1 MDQYSL
7 NISDV
12 DIQIGKG
19 SKFTNNIS
27 SDVLILVCNA
37 TGLGD
42 IETDIQFYGPN
53 NYVRSCPQP
62 SSDAHIFPDGTT
74 TRFQQTCTLVV
85 TKVMQSHAGL
95 YHCEIEPLHVAS
107 CHNLTSE
114 SINVTL
120 RPDNGG
126 SGSDIGVY
134 IGSAIAGF
142 IALCI
147 IVGGACIIL
156 YAWRHRRWLTPTT
169 TTGILL

>member
-1 MDQYSL
+1 MDL
-7 NISDV
+7 NISEV
-12 DIQIGKG
+12 GIRIGKG
-19 SKFTNNIS
+19 SKFTNDIS

-53 NYVRSCPQP
+53 NYVRSCPKP

-107 CHNLTSE
+107 CHNLTSQ

-120 RPDNGG
+120 RPDDGG
-126 SGSDIGVY
+126 PGSDIGLY
-134 IGSAIAGF
+134 IGPALAVLCVIA
-142 IALCI
+142 
-147 IVGGACIIL
+147 VGACII
-156 YAWRHRRWLTPTT
+156 AFTWWRCRRQNPIPLI
-169 TTGILL
+169 GIL